1 GDDTDV
7 LAYYAEPPLV
17 TANLFHL
24 RGGRVVDRRE
34 FYWED
39 LEEFDAQEFVPSL
52 LKQLYLEAEYLPKAI
67 HVSADFEDRELLEA
81 TLTERAGHKV
91 EIFTPQRGSKRA
103 FLDRVQNNATH
114 SFEPRLRVLNHTSKA
129 ISASV

>member
-1 GDDTDV
+1 MEDTEGRERIDGARVNDAAV

-17 TANLFHL
+17 AADLFHL

-34 FYWED
+34 FYWEE
-39 LEEFDAQEFVPSL
+39 LEEFDPQEFVPSL

-67 HVSADFEDRELLEA
+67 HVSADFEDRELLEV

-91 EIFTPQRGSKRA
+91 EI
-103 FLDRVQNNATH
+103 LDRKST
-114 SFEPRLRVLNHTSKA
+114 RLNSSHT
-129 ISASV
+129 